1 MGILFLPAYDGT
13 PKCTTKAWVEKLD
26 AYFQLNKV
34 SEIEA
39 IKIAALHLEG
49 EAQEW
54 WFHGL
59 TTLGHHHITSY
70 SAFTKK
76 LVERFD
82 PRDPEAHFAKL
93 TKLKQEGDLEDY
105 IAEYFQLLVMVSNL
119 TMSRKVCMFINGMAE
134 PLQGL
139 VKSNKPTT
147 LLEVVEKARDLQ
159 HILPREKTLLQ

>member
-1 MGILFLPAYDGT
+1 M
-13 PKCTTKAWVEKLD
+13 EKLD
-26 AYFQLNKV
+26 TYFQLNKV

-39 IKIAALHLEG
+39 IKIAALYLEG
-49 EAQEW
+49 EAQDW
-54 WFHGL
+54 WFHEL

-82 PRDPEAHFAKL
+82 PRDSEAHFSKI
-93 TKLKQEGDLEDY
+93 TKLKQEGDLEEY
-105 IAEYFQLLVMVSNL
+105 IVEYLQLSVMVSNL
-119 TMSRKVCMFINGMAE
+119 TMSRKICMFVNGMAE

-139 VKSNKPTT
+139 VKSTKPTT

-159 HILPREKTLLQ
+159 HILPRERTFLQQETHSRPRDKIHV